1 METRITNLRV
11 ELLEYTSTL
20 LSIRYKMN
28 YRCLLET
35 NGIGF
40 LDTWIAQNCVNNNIV
55 RSGISR
61 VYESNVGI
69 SSGYIQ

>member
-1 METRITNLRV
+1 MALDFWIHG
-11 ELLEYTSTL
+11 LLKIVL
-20 LSIRYKMN
+20 I
-28 YRCLLET
+28 
-35 NGIGF
+35 
-40 LDTWIAQNCVNNNIV
+40 IV

>member
-1 METRITNLRV
+1 MALDFWIHG
-11 ELLEYTSTL
+11 LLKIVL
-20 LSIRYKMN
+20 I
-28 YRCLLET
+28 
-35 NGIGF
+35 I
-40 LDTWIAQNCVNNNIV
+40 IV